1 MKSKCLVSGCDGKGN
16 NLHTYEDGGTYCFAC
31 GTSTQGDGTI
41 FKSEVLDSQE
51 LQTGLV
57 SSTIHGLPRRGISER
72 TCRFIGYGIGPNGEH
87 VANYFR
93 DKTVIGQKIRGADK
107 KFYVTGDMVDPP
119 LYGQWLYTPN
129 NNIFVT
135 VCEGEIDELSILEV
149 NGTQWPV
156 VSLPLGANRA
166 EGLTK
171 DGKFANT
178 AKRAL
183 INNLSW
189 LAGFKHVV
197 LAFDSDDV
205 GVAAMKECQDILEP
219 GKVKIVHWPLKDANE
234 MLLAGRGGEI
244 KNLLFG
250 AKDSYEEHLV
260 TISDLIEDI
269 VVPPKIGIDF
279 PWESL
284 TTMTYG
290 FRLHELYIFVGPNG
304 CGKTE
309 MMKEIMFNFL
319 EKDIKIGLFSFEQ
332 RADSTAQRLVGA
344 ILNKKLH
351 IPGVSVDP
359 ALVRKHAMSLDNKI
373 FLCKNAGSRNIK
385 QICNDIRY
393 WVKAKGIKLIIIDNL
408 KGLSRNVSDE
418 NKAIK
423 QAMLDFQALV
433 QELDCSI
440 FLISHVAK
448 DKFNLS
454 TYVTTSPKNA
464 KQYFGTS
471 AEMME
476 AYTNKPGLSWES
488 GRMPMKE
495 NVEGSSTICDL
506 ADYVFALARDSV
518 NRDPVI
524 SSLLRVKCLK
534 ARLDGGF
541 AGHTIKLMYTDE
553 GRLMEDTSSLKEAS
567 DDPAELFYEQ

>member
-1 MKSKCLVSGCDGKGN
+1 MSKSKCPTPACDGKGN
-16 NLHTYEDGGTYCFAC
+16 NLHTYDDNSRYCFAC
-31 GTSTQGDGTI
+31 GYSEKGDEALKDT
-41 FKSEVLDSQE
+41 EVFPVSE
-51 LQTGLV
+51 LQTDLV
-57 SSTIHGLPRRGISER
+57 DSSIQSLPRRGISER
-72 TCRFIGYGIGPNGEH
+72 TCKFFQYGLSSKGEH
-87 VANYFR
+87 VANYIR
-93 DKTVIGQKIRGADK
+93 NKKIIGQKIRGANK
-107 KFYVTGDMVDPP
+107 KFYITGDMVDAP

-129 NNIFVT
+129 PNVFVT
-135 VCEGEIDELSILEV
+135 VVEGEIDALSVAEIQ
-149 NGTQWPV
+149 GTNWPI
-156 VSLPLGANRA
+156 VSLPLGANKA
-166 EGLTK
+166 EGDK
-171 DGKFANT
+171 NT
-178 AKRAL
+178 AKKAL
-183 INNLSW
+183 LNNLSW
-189 LAGFKHVV
+189 LSGFKHVV
-197 LAFDSDDV
+197 LAFDNDAV
-205 GVAAMKECQDILEP
+205 GIAAMKECQDILEP
-219 GKVKIVHWPLKDANE
+219 GKVKTVHWPLKDANE
-234 MLLAGRGGEI
+234 MLLAGRGNEL
-244 KNLLFG
+244 KQLLFS

-269 VVPPKIGIDF
+269 VIPPKMGIDF
-279 PWESL
+279 PWPSL
-284 TTMTYG
+284 TQMTYG

-332 RADSTAQRLVGA
+332 RAESTAQRLVGA

-359 ALVRKHAMSLDNKI
+359 ELVRKHAMELDNKI
-373 FLCKNAGSRNIK
+373 FLCKNVGSRSPK

-393 WVKAKGIKLIIIDNL
+393 WVKAKGIKLVIVDNL
-408 KGLSRNVSDE
+408 KGLSRNIADE
-418 NKAIK
+418 NKGIK

-476 AYTNKPGLSWES
+476 SYTNKPGLSWES

-518 NRDPVI
+518 NRDLEI
-524 SSLLRVKCLK
+524 SSTLRVKCLK
-534 ARLDGGF
+534 ARLDGGY
-541 AGHTIKLMYTDE
+541 AGHTIKLLYTPE
-553 GRLMEDTSSLKEAS
+553 GRLVESTSSLTDQPET
-567 DDPAELFYEQ
+567 PLELFYE